1 MIFNAIK
8 KPKEV
13 QKTLELIYLADK
25 TIYLLITY
33 LFYQRLNDN
42 KIKIQ
47 SLNVLD
53 SIKKFKSL
61 KEEETPFLPDKIKNC
76 IFMIDL
82 EQATNLNSFIELF

>member
-13 QKTLELIYLADK
+13 QKTLESIYLADK

-61 KEEETPFLPDKIKNC
+61 KEEEIPFLLD
-76 IFMIDL
+76 
-82 EQATNLNSFIELF
+82 

>member
-33 LFYQRLNDN
+33 LFYQRLYDN
-42 KIKIQ
+42 KIEIQ
-47 SLNVLD
+47 SLDILD

-61 KEEETPFLPDKIKNC
+61 KEEEIPFLLD
-76 IFMIDL
+76 
-82 EQATNLNSFIELF
+82 

>member
-1 MIFNAIK
+1 MIFNSINEPK
-8 KPKEV
+8 KL
-13 QKTLELIYLADK
+13 QKTLELIYQADK

-47 SLNVLD
+47 SLDILD

-61 KEEETPFLPDKIKNC
+61 KVEETSFLLD
-76 IFMIDL
+76 
-82 EQATNLNSFIELF
+82 

>member
-8 KPKEV
+8 TPKEV

-33 LFYQRLNDN
+33 LFYQRLYDN
-42 KIKIQ
+42 KIEIQ
-47 SLNVLD
+47 SLDILD

-61 KEEETPFLPDKIKNC
+61 KEEETPFLLD
-76 IFMIDL
+76 
-82 EQATNLNSFIELF
+82 

>member
-33 LFYQRLNDN
+33 LFYQRLYDN
-42 KIKIQ
+42 KIEIQ
-47 SLNVLD
+47 SLDILD

-61 KEEETPFLPDKIKNC
+61 KEEETPFLLD
-76 IFMIDL
+76 
-82 EQATNLNSFIELF
+82 

>member
-33 LFYQRLNDN
+33 LFFQRLNDN

-47 SLNVLD
+47 SLDILD

-61 KEEETPFLPDKIKNC
+61 KEEETPF
-76 IFMIDL
+76 
-82 EQATNLNSFIELF
+82 